1 MASSAPW
8 PPVSLASFVNTSSVR
23 LPRRGGVIGPAGLY
37 NTATLASTRHQ
48 AHPPYGVSLVLL
60 GRC

>member
-8 PPVSLASFVNTSSVR
+8 PPVSLASFVNTSSVL

-37 NTATLASTRHQ
+37 NGITVASVMWWKHLPSE
-48 AHPPYGVSLVLL
+48 HS
-60 GRC
+60 